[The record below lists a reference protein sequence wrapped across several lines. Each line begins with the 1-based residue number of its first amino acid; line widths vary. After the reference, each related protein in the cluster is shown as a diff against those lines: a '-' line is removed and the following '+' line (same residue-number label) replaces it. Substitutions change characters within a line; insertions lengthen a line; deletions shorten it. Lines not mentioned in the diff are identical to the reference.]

1 MARGSLK
8 ILWNADVVEV
18 VERVFLIPNKQQA
31 GGVGMFAKAIPWIR
45 LSIGSFLFFSVTAK
59 ADWDVNMRPGVTEV
73 SHQVYDL
80 HMIIFWICV
89 VIGVVVFGIMFWS
102 IIAHRKSLGAKPA
115 TFHESTTIEIIWTA
129 IPFAILIGMAVPAT
143 SALIN
148 IYDPSESDLDIK
160 VTGYQWKWH
169 YDYLEEEIGFFSNLN
184 TSPDEIYNRA
194 EKNDHYLL
202 EVDEPL
208 VVPINKKVRFLVT
221 ANDVIHSWWVPEI
234 AVKKDAI
241 PGFVNEAW
249 TIIPEPGVYRG
260 QCAEL
265 CGKDHGFMPI
275 VVEAKTQ
282 EDYDA
287 WLAERQ
293 AAAAG
298 ERELRDK
305 VWTLEELMERGQKV
319 YASNCAA
326 CHNADG
332 SGIPPAFPALK
343 GSPIATGPI
352 EEHLNVVLNGRPG
365 TYMAAFGPQLSPV
378 ELAAV
383 ITYERNAWGNSKG
396 DMIQPIDIANRQ
408 AAE

>member
-1 MARGSLK
+1 
-8 ILWNADVVEV
+8 
-18 VERVFLIPNKQQA
+18 
-31 GGVGMFAKAIPWIR
+31 MFAKAIPWIR

-293 AAAAG
+293 AAAAR

-343 GSPIATGPI
+343 GSPVATGPI

>member
-1 MARGSLK
+1 MLS
-8 ILWNADVVEV
+8 
-18 VERVFLIPNKQQA
+18 
-31 GGVGMFAKAIPWIR
+31 KAIPWMR
-45 LSIGSFLFFSVTAK
+45 LSIGSFLLFSASVK
-59 ADWDVNMRPGVTEV
+59 ADWEVNMTPGVTEV
-73 SHQVYDL
+73 SQQVYDL

-89 VIGVVVFGIMFWS
+89 AIGAVVFGIMFWS
-102 IIAHRKSLGAKPA
+102 IFAHRKSLGVKPA
-115 TFHESTTIEIIWTA
+115 TFHESTLVEIIWTA
-129 IPFAILIGMAVPAT
+129 VPFAILIGMAIPAT
-143 SALIN
+143 SALIDA
-148 IYDPSESDLDIK
+148 YDTTESDVDIK
-160 VTGYQWKWH
+160 ITGYQWKWH
-169 YDYLEEEIGFFSNLN
+169 YDYLEEGVGFFSNLS
-184 TSPDEIYNRA
+184 TPADEINNLA
-194 EKNDHYLL
+194 TKNENYLL

-208 VVPINKKVRFLVT
+208 VVPINKKIRFLVT

-249 TIIPEPGVYRG
+249 TIIPTPGLYRG

-282 EDYDA
+282 ADYDV
-287 WLAERQ
+287 WLADRKE
-293 AAAAG
+293 AAAK

-305 VWTLEELMERGQKV
+305 VWTLEGLMERGEKV
-319 YASNCAA
+319 YATNCAA
-326 CHNADG
+326 CHNTDG

-343 GSPIATGPI
+343 GSAIATGPI
-352 EEHLNVVLNGRPG
+352 EDHIKIVLNGKPG

-396 DMIQPIDIANRQ
+396 DFIQPIDIANMQ
-408 AAE
+408 AAK

>member
-1 MARGSLK
+1 MLS
-8 ILWNADVVEV
+8 
-18 VERVFLIPNKQQA
+18 
-31 GGVGMFAKAIPWIR
+31 KAIPCRLWIGVLLF
-45 LSIGSFLFFSVTAK
+45 LSLTVR
-59 ADWDVNMRPGVTEV
+59 ADWEVNMTPGVTEV
-73 SHQVYDL
+73 SQQIYDL

-89 VIGVVVFGIMFWS
+89 IIGVVVFGIMFWS

-115 TFHESTTIEIIWTA
+115 TFHESTTVEIIWTA
-129 IPFAILIGMAVPAT
+129 IPFAILIGMAIPAT

-169 YDYLEEEIGFFSNLN
+169 YDYIEEGVGFFSNLS
-184 TSPDEIYNRA
+184 TPTDEIYNRRD
-194 EKNDHYLL
+194 KNEHYLL

-249 TIIPEPGVYRG
+249 TIIPEPGIYRG

-287 WLAERQ
+287 WIAQRQ
-293 AAAAG
+293 EAAAK

-305 VWTLEELMERGQKV
+305 VWTLEGLMARGEKV
-319 YASNCAA
+319 YATNCAA

-343 GSPIATGPI
+343 GSAIATGPI
-352 EEHLNVVLNGRPG
+352 QSHIDIVLKGKPG
-365 TYMAAFGPQLSPV
+365 TYMAAFGSQLSPV

-396 DMIQPIDIANRQ
+396 DMIQPVDIANMQ
-408 AAE
+408 TAE

>member
-1 MARGSLK
+1 M
-8 ILWNADVVEV
+8 
-18 VERVFLIPNKQQA
+18 
-31 GGVGMFAKAIPWIR
+31 
-45 LSIGSFLFFSVTAK
+45 T
-59 ADWDVNMRPGVTEV
+59 PGVTEV
-73 SHQVYDL
+73 SQQVYDL

-89 VIGVVVFGIMFWS
+89 IIGVVVFGIMFWS

-115 TFHESTTIEIIWTA
+115 TFHESTTVEIIWTA
-129 IPFAILIGMAVPAT
+129 IPFAILIGMAIPAT

-169 YDYLEEEIGFFSNLN
+169 YDYIEEGVGFFSNLS
-184 TSPDEIYNRA
+184 TPTDEIYNRRD
-194 EKNDHYLL
+194 KNENYLL

-249 TIIPEPGVYRG
+249 TIIPEPGIYRG

-287 WLAERQ
+287 WIAQRQ
-293 AAAAG
+293 EAAAK

-305 VWTLEELMERGQKV
+305 VWTLEGLMARGEKV
-319 YASNCAA
+319 YATNCAA
-326 CHNADG
+326 CHT
-332 SGIPPAFPALK
+332 LM
-343 GSPIATGPI
+343 
-352 EEHLNVVLNGRPG
+352 VLVFLLLFRRSR
-365 TYMAAFGPQLSPV
+365 AAQLLPV
-378 ELAAV
+378 RYRT
-383 ITYERNAWGNSKG
+383 IS
-396 DMIQPIDIANRQ
+396 ISC
-408 AAE
+408 

>member
-1 MARGSLK
+1 
-8 ILWNADVVEV
+8 
-18 VERVFLIPNKQQA
+18 
-31 GGVGMFAKAIPWIR
+31 MFAKAIPWIR
-45 LSIGSFLFFSVTAK
+45 LLAGSFLFYSVSVR
-59 ADWDVNMRPGVTEV
+59 ADWQVNMTPGVTEV
-73 SHQVYDL
+73 SRQVYDL
-80 HMIIFWICV
+80 HMIIFWICIA
-89 VIGVVVFGIMFWS
+89 IGVVVFGIMFWS
-102 IIAHRKSLGAKPA
+102 IIAHRKSLGVKPA
-115 TFHESTTIEIIWTA
+115 TFHESTTVEIIWTA
-129 IPFAILIGMAVPAT
+129 VPFAILIGMAVPAT
-143 SALIN
+143 SALIDA
-148 IYDPSESDLDIK
+148 YDASESEVDIK
-160 VTGYQWKWH
+160 ITGYQWKWH
-169 YDYLEEEIGFFSNLN
+169 YDYLEEGVGFFSNLS
-184 TSPDEIYNRA
+184 TPADEIYNRVD
-194 EKNDHYLL
+194 KTDHYLL

-208 VVPINKKVRFLVT
+208 VVPINKKIRFLVT
-221 ANDVIHSWWVPEI
+221 ANDVIHSWWVPAI

-249 TIIPEPGVYRG
+249 TIIPEPGIYRG

-282 EDYDA
+282 QDYDQ
-287 WLAERQ
+287 WLAARQ
-293 AAAAG
+293 EAAAK

-305 VWTLEELMERGQKV
+305 VWTLEGLMERGEQV
-319 YASNCAA
+319 YATNCAA

-343 GSPIATGPI
+343 GSAIATGPI
-352 EEHLNVVLNGRPG
+352 EEHIDVVLNGRPG

-396 DMIQPIDIANRQ
+396 DMIQPIDIANMQ

>member
-1 MARGSLK
+1 MLS
-8 ILWNADVVEV
+8 
-18 VERVFLIPNKQQA
+18 
-31 GGVGMFAKAIPWIR
+31 KAIPWIR
-45 LSIGSFLFFSVTAK
+45 LCVGSFLFFSMTAK
-59 ADWDVNMRPGVTEV
+59 AAWEVNMTPGVTEV
-73 SHQVYDL
+73 SQQAYDL

-89 VIGVVVFGIMFWS
+89 VIGIVVFGAMFWS
-102 IIAHRKSLGAKPA
+102 IIAHRKSLGVKPA
-115 TFHESTTIEIIWTA
+115 TFHESTTVEIIWTA
-129 IPFAILIGMAVPAT
+129 VPFAILIGMAVPAT

-148 IYDPSESDLDIK
+148 VYDASESEIDIK
-160 VTGYQWKWH
+160 ITGYQWKWH
-169 YDYLEEEIGFFSNLN
+169 YDYLEEGVGFFSNLS
-184 TSPDEIYNRA
+184 TPADEIYNRTD
-194 EKNDHYLL
+194 KTDHYLL

-221 ANDVIHSWWVPEI
+221 ASDVIHSWWVPEI

-249 TIIPEPGVYRG
+249 TIIPEPGIYRG

-287 WLAERQ
+287 WMAERQ
-293 AAAAG
+293 LAAAK

-305 VWTLEELMERGQKV
+305 VWTLEGLMERGEKV
-319 YASNCAA
+319 YATNCAA

-332 SGIPPAFPALK
+332 SGIPPSFPALK
-343 GSPIATGPI
+343 GSPIATGPMQ
-352 EEHLNVVLNGRPG
+352 EHIDIVVKGVPG
-365 TYMAAFGPQLSPV
+365 TYMAAFGPQLNPV

-383 ITYERNAWGNSKG
+383 ITYERNAWGNNKG
-396 DMIQPIDIANRQ
+396 DMIQPIDIANMQ

>member
-1 MARGSLK
+1 MLS
-8 ILWNADVVEV
+8 
-18 VERVFLIPNKQQA
+18 
-31 GGVGMFAKAIPWIR
+31 KAIPWIR
-45 LSIGSFLFFSVTAK
+45 LLAGSFLFFSMTAK
-59 ADWDVNMRPGVTEV
+59 ADWQVNMTPGVTEV
-73 SHQVYDL
+73 SQQVYSL

-89 VIGVVVFGIMFWS
+89 VIGIVVFGVMFWS
-102 IIAHRKSLGAKPA
+102 IIAHRKSLGVKPA
-115 TFHESTTIEIIWTA
+115 TFHESTTVEIIWTA
-129 IPFAILIGMAVPAT
+129 IPFAILIGMAIPAT

-148 IYDPSESDLDIK
+148 IYDSSESELDIK
-160 VTGYQWKWH
+160 ITGYQWKWH
-169 YDYLEEEIGFFSNLN
+169 YDYLEEGVGFFSNLS
-184 TSPDEIYNRA
+184 TPADEIYNRTD
-194 EKNDHYLL
+194 KTDHYLL

-249 TIIPEPGVYRG
+249 TVIPEPGIYRG

-265 CGKDHGFMPI
+265 CGKDHGFMPV

-287 WLAERQ
+287 WIAERQ
-293 AAAAG
+293 LAAAK

-305 VWTLEELMERGQKV
+305 VWTLEGLMERGEKV
-319 YASNCAA
+319 YATNCAA
-326 CHNADG
+326 CHNANG

-343 GSPIATGPI
+343 GSAIATGPI
-352 EEHLNVVLNGRPG
+352 EGHIDIVLNGKPG

-383 ITYERNAWGNSKG
+383 ITYERNAWGNNKG
-396 DMIQPIDIANRQ
+396 DMIQPIDIANMQ
-408 AAE
+408 SAE

>member
-1 MARGSLK
+1 MLS
-8 ILWNADVVEV
+8 
-18 VERVFLIPNKQQA
+18 
-31 GGVGMFAKAIPWIR
+31 KAIPWIR
-45 LSIGSFLFFSVTAK
+45 LWVGSFLFFSMTAK
-59 ADWDVNMRPGVTEV
+59 ADWEVNMTPGVTEV
-73 SHQVYDL
+73 SQQAYDL

-89 VIGVVVFGIMFWS
+89 VIGIVVFGVMFWS
-102 IIAHRKSLGAKPA
+102 IIAHRKSLGVKPA
-115 TFHESTTIEIIWTA
+115 TFHESTTVEIIWTA
-129 IPFAILIGMAVPAT
+129 VPFAILIGMAVPAT

-148 IYDPSESDLDIK
+148 VYDASESEIDIK
-160 VTGYQWKWH
+160 ITGYQWKWH
-169 YDYLEEEIGFFSNLN
+169 YDYLEEGVGFFSNMS
-184 TSPDEIYNRA
+184 TPADEIYNRT
-194 EKNDHYLL
+194 EKTDHYLL

-221 ANDVIHSWWVPEI
+221 ASDVIHSWWVPEI

-249 TIIPEPGVYRG
+249 TIIPEPGIYRG

-287 WLAERQ
+287 WMAERQ
-293 AAAAG
+293 IAAAK

-305 VWTLEELMERGQKV
+305 VWTLKGLMERGEKV
-319 YASNCAA
+319 YATNCAA

-332 SGIPPAFPALK
+332 TGIPPAFPALK
-343 GSPIATGPI
+343 NSPIATGPMQ
-352 EEHLNVVLNGRPG
+352 EHIDIVVKGVPG

-383 ITYERNAWGNSKG
+383 ITYERNAWGNNKG
-396 DMIQPIDIANRQ
+396 DMIQPIDIANMQ
-408 AAE
+408 SAE